1 MLHNIVHD
9 KKPHFF
15 FQL

>member
-9 KKPHFF
+9 KKF
-15 FQL
+15 LT